1 MWISATYICPVRGLA
16 GLEPPEPVV
25 LGRTARIARS
35 LGLDRLVI
43 PVLEESLLRADRHKV
58 RFLDGLI
65 QGLDQ
70 AEDAG
75 MRVLLMASAQR
86 ILGVDWVAPYLVR
99 GSLDPGAPSLF
110 VDGAIRNLRP
120 FTWWADPS
128 IVCKRL
134 ECLRE
139 LVAALSGHPALTGW
153 IIMDRALE
161 WPRPDIQTADLILKS
176 HCAEIRA
183 RDEAGEICLSLGF
196 SGLLEP
202 RMMQLL
208 VGQVDSLYLRG
219 VENGLNGWKQRQD
232 LTEEMSLAAYLCS
245 MAHWLFKKEVS
256 VEIGWAM
263 MTMMGLREETLAS
276 VSILGQQEASG
287 AAWLSLIDPGRR
299 LLFQPPW
306 NLRLGLEKTGLLDQ
320 GGDPKEGVETLI
332 EEIRSGIQKGCVAD
346 FIDIDQAEY
355 KTDPE
360 THLRRL
366 WDHFRE
372 ATG

>member
-25 LGRTARIARS
+25 LGRTARIARN

-99 GSLDPGAPSLF
+99 GSLDPGAAPVF
-110 VDGAIRNLRP
+110 VDGAMRNLRP

-128 IVCKRL
+128 IVRKRV
-134 ECLRE
+134 ECFRE
-139 LVAALSGHPALTGW
+139 LVAALSGHPALAGW

-161 WPRPDIQTADLILKS
+161 WPRPDIQTADLILKY

-208 VGQVDSLYLRG
+208 AGQVEGLYLRG
-219 VENGLNGWKQRQD
+219 VENGLDGWKRRHD
-232 LTEEMSLAAYLCS
+232 LTEEVSLAAYLCS
-245 MAHWLFKKEVS
+245 MAHWLFEKEVS

-263 MTMMGLREETLAS
+263 MTMMGLREETLAT

-306 NLRLGLEKTGLLDQ
+306 NLRPGLEKTGLLDQ

-332 EEIRSGIQKGCVAD
+332 EEIRSGIQKGRVAD
-346 FIDIDQAEY
+346 FIDIDQTEY
-355 KTDPE
+355 KTNPE

-372 ATG
+372 AIG